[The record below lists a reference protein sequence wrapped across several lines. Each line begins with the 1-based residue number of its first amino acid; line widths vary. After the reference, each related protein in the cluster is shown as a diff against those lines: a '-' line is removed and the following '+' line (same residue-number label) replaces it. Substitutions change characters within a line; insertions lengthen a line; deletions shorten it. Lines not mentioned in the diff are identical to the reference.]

1 MQSAK
6 VLVVEDDIHLLEGI
20 RDILELEDEMKFDV
34 LMAENGV
41 QALEVLREQAVPPDL
56 IVSDIM
62 MPKMDGINF
71 LKEVRKEPGWFAIP
85 FIFLTAKGEKA
96 DQHRGLRL
104 GVDDYIVK
112 PYDPNDLLEKIKA
125 RLRRYSGLN
134 ELYKKGLDGLKRQIL
149 TILNHE
155 FRTPLTFV
163 VAYSDMLS
171 NPGERPLSQGE
182 VDSFLKGVSSGADR
196 LRRLIENFILLVE
209 MVTGDAQ
216 QTYSWRRADIIDVN
230 KLFEDARERA
240 GNLGNHPLTIEIN
253 GTIPPF
259 NGDHDYLAAALAQY
273 LTNAEKFSADGK
285 PIVMGAD
292 AGPDEVV
299 LWVRDEGRGI
309 PASEFDAIWQPFYQI
324 NRAVNEDQGA
334 GTGLAIAQG
343 VAALHGGRAELDSK
357 VGVGSTFSI
366 ALPLRSPHNE
376 NKT

>member
-6 VLVVEDDIHLLEGI
+6 VLVVEDDVHLLEGI
-20 RDILELEDEMKFDV
+20 RDILELEEEMKFEV

-41 QALEVLREQAVPPDL
+41 HALEVLRSQVTPPDL

-62 MPKMDGINF
+62 MPKMDGITF
-71 LKEVRKEPGWFAIP
+71 LKEVRKEPIWFAIP
-85 FIFLTAKGEKA
+85 FIFLTAKGEKS

-134 ELYKKGLDGLKRQIL
+134 DLYKKGLDGLKRQIL

-163 VAYSDMLS
+163 VAYADMLS
-171 NPGERPLSQGE
+171 NPGEHKMS
-182 VDSFLKGVSSGADR
+182 DSELQSYLTGVSAGANR

-209 MVTGDAQ
+209 MITGDAQ
-216 QTYSWRRADIIDVN
+216 QTYAWRRGDIDSINDLLAMAQE
-230 KLFEDARERA
+230 KA
-240 GNLGNHPLTIEIN
+240 GQLDNHALTIEVT
-253 GTIPPF
+253 GAIPVF
-259 NGDHDYLAAALAQY
+259 NGDMEYLAAALAQF
-273 LTNAEKFSADGK
+273 LTNAAKFSADGK
-285 PIVMGAD
+285 PIVMGAETGTD
-292 AGPDEVV
+292 DVV
-299 LWVRDEGRGI
+299 LWVRDQGRGI
-309 PASEFDAIWQPFYQI
+309 PPNEYDAIWQPFYQI

-334 GTGLAIAQG
+334 GTGLAIVQG

-357 VGVGSTFSI
+357 VGIGSTFRI
-366 ALPLRSPHNE
+366 VLPLRSRHA
-376 NKT
+376 